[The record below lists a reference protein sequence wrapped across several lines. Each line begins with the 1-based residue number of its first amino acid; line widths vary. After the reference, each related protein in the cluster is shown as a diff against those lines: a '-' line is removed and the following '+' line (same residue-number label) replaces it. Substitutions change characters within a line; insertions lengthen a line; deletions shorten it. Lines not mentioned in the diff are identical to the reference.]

1 MTRVLGLA
9 AAAALGLLPLSVW
22 PDWRFA
28 IAGGVAAAA
37 CAGGVL
43 LPALGLAKAGSVLA
57 ILVFAAA
64 TMTAPAGSALPASLL
79 MGAALLIV
87 LDLAALR
94 QRSQLGG
101 LGPGVLGT
109 HLLRLGTCVV
119 VSAALLPALAVP
131 AAFLPTPSG
140 TFRPLLALAG
150 GLIAFAGVA
159 RMFLVSHATRGGSSR
174 A

>member
-1 MTRVLGLA
+1 MTRALGLA

-22 PDWRFA
+22 PDWRLP

-43 LPALGLAKAGSVLA
+43 LPSLGLAKTGGVLA
-57 ILVFAAA
+57 IVVFAAA

-79 MGAALLIV
+79 MGASLLIV

-94 QRSQLGG
+94 QRSQFGG
-101 LGPGVLGT
+101 LGPGVLRT
-109 HLLRLGTCVV
+109 HLLRLGTCIAA
-119 VSAALLPALAVP
+119 SAALLPILAVP
-131 AAFLPTPSG
+131 AALAPAPG
-140 TFRPLLALAG
+140 RIVRPLLALAG

-159 RMFLVSHATRGGSSR
+159 RMFLVSHATRGDGR
-174 A
+174 P